1 MGVWKTTKRWA
12 GVGAL
17 TGLLATAAYGS
28 IDKAYEHLLVEDA
41 NGYKITI
48 QNMEKIKKSL
58 PKAERDSYDKG
69 IVEFKE
75 GLAKAEKRLDDYKK
89 LPETKKKIV
98 AVKDLER
105 YGGILETIR
114 DTKAYQP
121 GSVDDVYKLGKGFVY
136 GLLIG
141 GSFGML
147 KGGVKGTRDWR
158 RGRRDEK
165 IRKDLEKQKG
175 KQNNKKH

>member
-12 GVGAL
+12 GIGAL

-48 QNMEKIKKSL
+48 QNMEKAKKSL

-89 LPETKKKIV
+89 LPETRKKIV

-121 GSVDDVYKLGKGFVY
+121 GSIDDVYKLGEGLFY
-136 GLLIG
+136 GALGGGAFGLL
-141 GSFGML
+141 
-147 KGGVKGTRDWR
+147 KGTKDWR
-158 RGRRDEK
+158 RGKRDEK
-165 IRKDLEKQKG
+165 IRKDLEKQKS
-175 KQNNKKH
+175 KPNNKRH

>member
-12 GVGAL
+12 GIGAL

-48 QNMEKIKKSL
+48 QNMEKIKKRL
-58 PKAERDSYDKG
+58 PKAGRDSYDDG

-75 GLAKAEKRLDDYKK
+75 GLAKAEKRLGDYKK

-105 YGGILETIR
+105 YGGILETIK
-114 DTKAYQP
+114 DTKAYWP
-121 GSVDDVYKLGKGFVY
+121 DSGDDVYKLGKGLFY
-136 GLLIG
+136 GALG
-141 GSFGML
+141 GGAVGML

-165 IRKDLEKQKG
+165 IRKELEKQKG
-175 KQNNKKH
+175 KPNNRRH